1 MRKDEDILIRR
12 PFGGSFYSYLSWL
25 CMHSHTYSPNSTEY
39 KSTLLVYGIQNNTV
53 VSYDHTMYL
62 AIFFGQCVFI
72 PKFSVKEELQQ
83 TNATRFKRA
92 IIQNRSQSV

>member
-12 PFGGSFYSYLSWL
+12 PFGGSFYSAYPG
-25 CMHSHTYSPNSTEY
+25 CVCTHTYSSNSTVY
-39 KSTLLVYGIQNNTV
+39 KSTLLVYSIQNNTV

-62 AIFFGQCVFI
+62 AMFFGQCVFI
-72 PKFSVKEELQQ
+72 PKFSVKENCNKQI
-83 TNATRFKRA
+83 TIRFKRA